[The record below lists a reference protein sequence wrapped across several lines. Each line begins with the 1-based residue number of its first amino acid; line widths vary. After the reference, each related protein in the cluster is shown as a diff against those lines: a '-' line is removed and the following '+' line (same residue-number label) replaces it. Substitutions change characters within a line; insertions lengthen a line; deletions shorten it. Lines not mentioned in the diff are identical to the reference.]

1 MDPQPNTAPVPAVT
15 PGSKRRNGRSR
26 STNNPAYLPRQAL
39 RPFQAARRQR
49 DLVEAFMSALGG
61 SVSELVAVQIRKAA
75 ELLTMAEGIR
85 AGALG
90 GAPQTSGDLTALIR
104 IEGEARR
111 TLRSLGIKTEPPSRT
126 AARVAEL
133 REARWAE
140 QDRQKAAQAAAR
152 REASATNTTEPPDG
166 RAA

>member
-26 STNNPAYLPRQAL
+26 STNNPAFLPRQAL

-75 ELLTMAEGIR
+75 ELVTMAEGIR

-90 GAPQTSGDLTALIR
+90 GTPQSSGDLTALIR

-111 TLRSLGIKTEPPSRT
+111 TLRSLGIRIEPPP
-126 AARVAEL
+126 AKARGLEL
-133 REARWAE
+133 ARLRWAE
-140 QDRQKAAQAAAR
+140 DAERERKAKAKAT
-152 REASATNTTEPPDG
+152 EAGDG
-166 RAA
+166 

>member
-1 MDPQPNTAPVPAVT
+1 MDPQPNTAPVSAVT

-39 RPFQAARRQR
+39 RPFQSARRQR

-90 GAPQTSGDLTALIR
+90 GAPQSSGDLTALIR

-111 TLRSLGIKTEPPSRT
+111 TLRSLGIKTEPPPARARGLERARERWAQQAEDARKALPDDRT
-126 AARVAEL
+126 A
-133 REARWAE
+133 
-140 QDRQKAAQAAAR
+140 K
-152 REASATNTTEPPDG
+152 
-166 RAA
+166 

>member
-1 MDPQPNTAPVPAVT
+1 MDAQPNTTAQVT
-15 PGSKRRNGRSR
+15 VSARSKRRNGRSR

-90 GAPQTSGDLTALIR
+90 GTPQSSGDLTALIR

-111 TLRSLGIKTEPPSRT
+111 TLRSLGIKTEPPP
-126 AARVAEL
+126 ARARGLEL
-133 REARWAE
+133 ARQRWAE
-140 QDRQKAAQAAAR
+140 DAERARKAKAKAT
-152 REASATNTTEPPDG
+152 EAPDG
-166 RAA
+166 R

>member
-26 STNNPAYLPRQAL
+26 STNDPGFLPRKPL
-39 RPFQAARRQR
+39 SPFQSARRQR
-49 DLVEAFMSALGG
+49 DLVEAFMGALGG

-90 GAPQTSGDLTALIR
+90 GAPQSSGDLTALIR

-111 TLRSLGIKTEPPSRT
+111 TLRSLGIKTEPPPPKSRGLEL
-126 AARVAEL
+126 ARL
-133 REARWAE
+133 RWAE
-140 QDRQKAAQAAAR
+140 DEAKKAEKAKTA
-152 REASATNTTEPPDG
+152 REASATPTTEPPDG